1 MFQRMFAS
9 LPNAVN
15 TDVSVFI
22 VSQTTVD
29 FPGELSVLE
38 NT

>member
-1 MFQRMFAS
+1 MFAS

-22 VSQTTVD
+22 VSQKTVD
-29 FPGELSVLE
+29 FPWAELSVLE
-38 NT
+38 VM